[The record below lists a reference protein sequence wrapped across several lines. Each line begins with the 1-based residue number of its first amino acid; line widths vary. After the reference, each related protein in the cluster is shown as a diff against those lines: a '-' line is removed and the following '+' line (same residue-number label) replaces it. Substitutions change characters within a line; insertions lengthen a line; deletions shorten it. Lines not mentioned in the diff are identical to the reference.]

1 MVEAKNPYHHF
12 VPSVPAAVIA
22 ALVFGILTA
31 GHVFFLV
38 RSKKW
43 FAIAIVVGGFFEV
56 FGFAARAY
64 SHYHLDEKG
73 PYIAQTL
80 LILLAPIL
88 FAASV
93 YMFLGRLIDAAGGKQ
108 YSLIRVT
115 WLTKIFVIGDVL
127 CFLVQAGGAAILVN
141 ADTKEV
147 MDRGSNI
154 ILIGLGLQILF
165 FALFILAAVV
175 WHVRIRSL
183 PLWQYCKTSGLPLGR
198 TLTSLYVVGVLITA
212 RNIYRLAEYKG
223 GQDGYLVAHEWPA
236 YALDAL
242 FMAIVMALT
251 LLWYSV
257 ALRPKASEDGWQ
269 LQSASYP

>member
-1 MVEAKNPYHHF
+1 LIFPVE
-12 VPSVPAAVIA
+12 
-22 ALVFGILTA
+22 L
-31 GHVFFLV
+31 
-38 RSKKW
+38 
-43 FAIAIVVGGFFEV
+43 

-73 PYIAQTL
+73 PFIVQTL

-93 YMFLGRLIDAAGGKQ
+93 YMFLGRLINAAGGKQ
-108 YSLIRVT
+108 YSLIRTT

-127 CFLVQAGGAAILVN
+127 CFLVQALGAAMLVN
-141 ADTKEV
+141 ADTKDES
-147 MDRGSNI
+147 DRGSNI
-154 ILIGLGLQILF
+154 ILVGLGLQIVF

-175 WHVRIRSL
+175 FHVRVRSL
-183 PLWQYCKTSGLPLGR
+183 PLWRSCETAGLPLGR
-198 TLTSLYVVGVLITA
+198 TLMSLYAVGVLITA

-223 GQDGYLVAHEWPA
+223 GQDGYLLAHEWPA

-242 FMAIVMALT
+242 LMAIVMALT
-251 LLWYSV
+251 LPWYSV
-257 ALRPKASEDGWQ
+257 ALRPKAAEDGWQ